1 MIVSTRVAVS
11 TTRVQ
16 LVPPHPNPQKV
27 HLLNAGSVVVRVGG
41 PDVTTDAFG
50 LPAIP
55 NDPNVTRTHFRFDL
69 NPNESISAITS
80 SGTATVNVWYQT
92 F

>member
-41 PDVTTDAFG
+41 PDVTTDGFG

-69 NPNESISAITS
+69 NPNESISAITA
-80 SGTATVNVWYQT
+80 SGTAIVNVWYQT

>member
-1 MIVSTRVAVS
+1 MIVSTRVTVG
-11 TTRVQ
+11 TQRIQ

-41 PDVTTDAFG
+41 PDVTTEAFG

-69 NPNESISAITS
+69 NPNESIWAITA
-80 SGTATVNVWYQT
+80 SGTASVNVWYQT

>member
-1 MIVSTRVAVS
+1 MIVSTRIAVS
-11 TTRVQ
+11 TERVE
-16 LVPPHPNPQKV
+16 LVPAHPNPQKV
-27 HLLNAGSVVVRVGG
+27 HLLNAGTVVVRVGG
-41 PDVTTDAFG
+41 PDVTTEAFG

-55 NDPNVTRTHFRFDL
+55 DNPNVTRTHFRFDL